1 MARTSDVQR
10 GADLALNIAAGALIQ
25 PDLFD
30 AGLPVEFWKAI
41 EAAAHDQLEECDALR
56 AVLS

>member
-1 MARTSDVQR
+1 MSRPTDARR
-10 GADLALNIAAGALIQ
+10 GADIALNTAAMALIQ

-30 AGLPVEFWKAI
+30 AGLPVEFWRAI

-56 AVLS
+56 AALA